1 MKEGAGLVA
10 QYGTIA
16 LANQAP
22 NPNAAKVFINWL
34 LSREGQLAFQ
44 KALAKA
50 PDSEAPDSFRIDIP
64 KDDVSRENR
73 RGDGIKYLEMF
84 TPERMD
90 MRPIVKVASEAMAQ
104 AGKR

>member
-16 LANQAP
+16 LPNQAP

-64 KDDVSRENR
+64 KDDVPLDNR
-73 RGDGIKYLEMF
+73 LVEGRRYLDVGRPEWQDL
-84 TPERMD
+84 TP
-90 MRPIVKVASEAMAQ
+90 IFQLVKEVM
-104 AGKR
+104 AGK